1 MITIMNQTN
10 PMTQQ
15 WISERFGMPTCGL
28 AFGSTTLPS
37 AVFGTSAPA
46 ATSRK
51 RQIEAIVGTKGHVD
65 VAAMRGVAYLPGTNA
80 WSPPLC

>member
-1 MITIMNQTN
+1 MITIKNQN

-15 WISERFGMPTCGL
+15 WISERFGMPNCGH

-37 AVFGTSAPA
+37 AVFGTSALA

-65 VAAMRGVAYLPGTNA
+65 VAVMRGFAYLPGTNA